1 MDRCME
7 ISESEKKA
15 LDVMENPK
23 GVTREDVDTLQGES
37 LQDCQ
42 LLDDISFLLEQ
53 ETAVTCPDIDQE
65 LQYFHRKRQDKIW
78 KRRVIGWSIAIGAVA
93 ALFIS
98 GIFLLDREPEA
109 LSATVVEVADSTH
122 IVLEADP
129 SPQEVI
135 LDVEDAAQ
143 QHETYSLK
151 EIEKTPVAQT
161 ATVHTKEINY
171 LDKNEEQ
178 EEVNTQIH
186 TLSIPRGQMFKIVL
200 SDSTEVFLNAGSRLA
215 YPTKFV
221 RKERIV
227 TLEGEAYFKVARD
240 KDHPFIVK
248 TGTVETRVLGTEF
261 NISSYSASDVH
272 VTLIEGSVQVDASG
286 SSKVIVP
293 GQDLCIR
300 EDGSMTVEEVDLHS
314 YMYWRDGYFYFDN
327 LPLVDVLKSIGRW
340 YNVGVEFRNTEAMGC
355 KVHFL
360 SERFQGL
367 EHTLTLL
374 NRMEK
379 ADIRL
384 EGNILVVD

>member
-7 ISESEKKA
+7 ISESEKKV
-15 LDVMENPK
+15 LHVMENPK
-23 GVTREDVDTLQGES
+23 GVDGEEIGTLQGES
-37 LQDCQ
+37 LRDCR
-42 LLDDISFLLEQ
+42 LLDTLSLLLE
-53 ETAVTCPDIDQE
+53 EEAAACPDIDQE
-65 LQYFHRKRQDKIW
+65 LLCFHRKRQRKIF
-78 KRRVIGWSIAIGAVA
+78 KHRVIGWSMAAGAVA
-93 ALFIS
+93 ALLI
-98 GIFLLDREPEA
+98 GAIFLSNRAPEV
-109 LSATVVEVADSTH
+109 STATVAEVVDSTN
-122 IVLEADP
+122 IVLEADL
-129 SPQEVI
+129 SPQEVM
-135 LDVEDAAQ
+135 LDVEDTGQ
-143 QHETYSLK
+143 RHETYSLE
-151 EIEKTPVAQT
+151 EIGKTPVAQT
-161 ATVHTKEINY
+161 AVVHTKEITY

-178 EEVNTQIH
+178 ENTNAQIH
-186 TLSIPRGQMFKIVL
+186 TLNIPRGQMFKVVL
-200 SDSTEVFLNAGSRLA
+200 SDGTEVFLNAGSRLA

-227 TLEGEAYFKVARD
+227 TLEGEAYFKVAKD
-240 KDHPFIVK
+240 KNHPFIVK

-261 NISSYSASDVH
+261 NVSSYSASDVH
-272 VTLIEGSVQVDASG
+272 VTLIEGSVQVDVSG

-300 EDGSMTVEEVDLHS
+300 EDGSMTVEKVDLHS

-340 YNVGVEFRNTEAMGC
+340 YNVGVKFRNTRVMDC

-384 EGNILVVD
+384 EGNTLIVD